1 MVKKEIEAVPKIRL
15 SAFAAM
21 VVDFAF
27 NEDSQEAYIEE
38 DIDKGFH
45 LHI

>member
-1 MVKKEIEAVPKIRL
+1 VDRNDQVVKKEAEAVPEIQL

-27 NEDSQEAYIEE
+27 NEDS
-38 DIDKGFH
+38 
-45 LHI
+45 